1 MRAAM
6 PFNLSPLAA
15 CALSAGDLFQQL
27 SLLTKFTEGEAA
39 RLARQI
45 VSAVGH
51 LHDHGIVHCDPS
63 SPLLSLST
71 HTHPSPP
78 LSLLRSLSQHTP
90 LSPALSPGI
99 VHCDLK
105 PSNILVSEKEP
116 TRESMTVKIADFGLS
131 QSLSFSKGKLT
142 EVATRMRVPSRL
154 CRSLTACCCVRVRCC
169 C

>member
-1 MRAAM
+1 M
-6 PFNLSPLAA
+6 
-15 CALSAGDLFQQL
+15 CVLSAGDLFQQL

-51 LHDHGIVHCDPS
+51 LHDHGIVHCDLQPS
-63 SPLLSLST
+63 LSLSHT
-71 HTHPSPP
+71 HTH
-78 LSLLRSLSQHTP
+78 LSS
-90 LSPALSPGI
+90 ALSPGI

-142 EVATRMRVPSRL
+142 EVAPTHSTSACLHTAMNAL
-154 CRSLTACCCVRVRCC
+154 HSLSLF
-169 C
+169 